1 MHRKTLLT
9 AKLLSVT
16 IILFSQPLTASAT
29 DLTPSI
35 SFVASDYEEDAT
47 TWPRNAGSAVGS
59 VVSSPM
65 KKTTS
70 GPAGVIFKG
79 SAGSNDDRLAASIG
93 PISETEVSV
102 EMWLKL
108 SDNGSIANN
117 AGSFDNNSGSM
128 LFSWGQEGGFTY
140 NVYHYKNWIGLNTF
154 NGELLGLNATAL
166 LGKWTHFIFVMK
178 DPIIDRNFSSSNLT
192 GQKIYVNGALVTLT
206 GLTLPGLASSHRDKI
221 GFDPNGKFLL
231 MDNSYDR
238 PSTWNA
244 KGVLG
249 LARVYKGEVGVSQAS
264 SLFSTSQSAYVEE
277 PPLAFPAFTLSSST
291 ETANAASAIL
301 GYTVNSTGGAIA
313 SYSISPSIGNGLSFS
328 KSTGLITGTPASQA
342 SVVTYTVT
350 ATNVTGSST
359 ATFTLTVNPDPA
371 IAEAEAE
378 AARLAAIA
386 EAARLAAIAEA
397 ARLATIAEAARLAT
411 IAEAARQATAAAA
424 AKQQRE
430 LTEILSIIPSLGA
443 LALSLGETTKSL
455 TLQKC
460 VKKKQVR
467 YVKKGVK
474 CPKGFVK
481 KK

>member
-35 SFVASDYEEDAT
+35 SFVASDYIEDAT
-47 TWPRNAGSAVGS
+47 TWPLNAGSAVGS

-102 EMWLKL
+102 EMWIKL
-108 SDNGSIANN
+108 ADNGST
-117 AGSFDNNSGSM
+117 DNGAGSM
-128 LFSWGQEGGFTY
+128 LFSWGQDGGFTY
-140 NVYHYKNWIGLNTF
+140 NVYHYQDWIGFNTLNSELFGF
-154 NGELLGLNATAL
+154 NAATYVGQWA
-166 LGKWTHFIFVMK
+166 HFIFVMK
-178 DPIIDRNFSSSNLT
+178 NPITNTNFSSSNLT
-192 GQKIYVNGALVTLT
+192 GQKIYVNGALV
-206 GLTLPGLASSHRDKI
+206 PLAKHESLSATTHINR
-221 GFDPNGKFLL
+221 GFDPSGEFLF
-231 MDNSYDR
+231 MDNSLS

-277 PPLAFPAFTLSSST
+277 PPLASPAFTLSSST

-301 GYTVNSTGGAIA
+301 GYAVNSTGGAIA

-328 KSTGLITGTPASQA
+328 TSTGLITGTPTSQA
-342 SVVTYTVT
+342 SAVTYTVT
-350 ATNVTGSST
+350 ATNVSGFST

-371 IAEAEAE
+371 IAIAIAEAE
-378 AARLAAIA
+378 AAA
-386 EAARLAAIAEA
+386 EAARVAAAAEA
-397 ARLATIAEAARLAT
+397 ARVAAAAEAARVAAAN
-411 IAEAARQATAAAA
+411 AEAARK
-424 AKQQRE
+424 AKEQKE
-430 LTEILSIIPSLGA
+430 LTEILALIPKIGELT
-443 LALSLGETTKSL
+443 LSLGETTKSL
-455 TLQKC
+455 YSNKC
-460 VKKKQVR
+460 VKGKTTKF
-467 YVKKGVK
+467 VKKGAK

-481 KK
+481 RK

>member
-35 SFVASDYEEDAT
+35 SFVASDYIEDAT
-47 TWPRNAGSAVGS
+47 TWPLNAGSAVGS

-102 EMWLKL
+102 EMWIKL
-108 SDNGSIANN
+108 ADNGST
-117 AGSFDNNSGSM
+117 DNGAGSM
-128 LFSWGQEGGFTY
+128 LFSWGQDGGFTY
-140 NVYHYKNWIGLNTF
+140 NVYHYQDWIGFNTLNSELFGF
-154 NGELLGLNATAL
+154 NAATYVGQWA
-166 LGKWTHFIFVMK
+166 HFIFVMK
-178 DPIIDRNFSSSNLT
+178 NPITNTNFSSSNLT
-192 GQKIYVNGALVTLT
+192 GQKIYVNGALV
-206 GLTLPGLASSHRDKI
+206 PLAKHESLSATTHINR
-221 GFDPNGKFLL
+221 GFDPSGEFLF
-231 MDNSYDR
+231 MDNSLS

-277 PPLAFPAFTLSSST
+277 PPLASPAFTLSSST

-301 GYTVNSTGGAIA
+301 GYAVNSTGGAIA

-328 KSTGLITGTPASQA
+328 TSTGLITGTPTSQA
-342 SVVTYTVT
+342 SAVTYTVT
-350 ATNVTGSST
+350 ATNVSGFST

-371 IAEAEAE
+371 IAIAIAEAE
-378 AARLAAIA
+378 AAAEAARVAAAAEAARVAAAAEAARVAAIA
-386 EAARLAAIAEA
+386 EAARLAA
-397 ARLATIAEAARLAT
+397 

-443 LALSLGETTKSL
+443 LALTLNEMTKTL

-460 VKKKQVR
+460 MKKKEIR
-467 YVKKGVK
+467 YVKKGAK
-474 CPKGFVK
+474 CPKGFVRK
-481 KK
+481 